1 MAPYNS
7 GRTSIFATSTRPA
20 AATEASTIT
29 TSHYR
34 EGSDVKNSHPED
46 FGE

>member
-1 MAPYNS
+1 MAPNNS
-7 GRTSIFATSTRPA
+7 GRGSIFATSARPA

-29 TSHYR
+29 TSHYG
-34 EGSDVKNSHPED
+34 EGGDVKNGHPED